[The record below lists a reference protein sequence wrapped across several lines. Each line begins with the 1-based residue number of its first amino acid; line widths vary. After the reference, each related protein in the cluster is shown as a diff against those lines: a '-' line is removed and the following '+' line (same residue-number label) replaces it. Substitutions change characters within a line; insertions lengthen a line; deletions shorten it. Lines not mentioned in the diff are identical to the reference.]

1 MLELFAGAGGMALG
15 FERAGLESVALVEID
30 KDACATLRKNRPG
43 WNVLHQDVSEVD
55 FSKFDVDVVSGGFPC
70 QAFSYAGK
78 GLGFEDTRGTLFFE
92 FARAIKESKPKI
104 FIGEN
109 VEGLKSHDDG
119 RTLRT
124 MVRVL
129 TDLGYDLQM
138 KVLNATDYSVAQKRK
153 RVFLIGTLPGYHFV
167 YPTPHEKKIVLRDA
181 LKDVP
186 PSKGTKFSQKR
197 YDVLKLVPPGGC
209 WVDLPLD
216 IQKEFMGASFHSGGG
231 KRGMARR
238 ISWDEACLTL
248 TTSPSQKQTER
259 CHPEETRPF
268 TIREYARIQAF
279 PDEWFFEGSITSSYK
294 QIGNAV
300 AVNVA
305 EAVGQQIIES
315 LENPIADGE
324 SISTPHTL
332 KPEPKQTKLFETHK
346 ENKDMNWSELEEA
359 ISNIIENNADDLFA
373 PNNHGLTPYE
383 RAAGFVES
391 TRSGSKQFNNKF
403 GKPTLEQ
410 IWNCSE
416 LFTRVTSDGEDGKG
430 GCDGYNSSEYFESKS
445 RHNTMKG
452 SQAYDEIM
460 PKLQHAINE
469 GKKFSLLILVDK
481 KMLRAELVEMCKK
494 HGISHEGN
502 VDTLYSKLTEID
514 DPHRSQDIPL
524 HEGSGLTKIQNI
536 NGYDPNKHRW
546 RSGLEAIKYIF
557 PNHKPEKIRDLITSC
572 ITREY
577 RKRKSV
583 SSE

>member
-1 MLELFAGAGGMALG
+1 MSKFTVLELFAGAGGMALG

-30 KDACATLRKNRPG
+30 KDACATLRKNRPE

-55 FSKFDVDVVSGGFPC
+55 FTKFDVDVVTGGFPC

-92 FARAIKESKPKI
+92 FARAIKEAKPKI
-104 FIGEN
+104 FVGEN
-109 VEGLKSHDDG
+109 VEGLKNHDDG

-124 MVRVL
+124 MVKVL

-167 YPTPHEKKIVLRDA
+167 YPTPHDKKIVLRDA

-186 PSKGTKFSQKR
+186 PSKGTTFSQKR
-197 YDVLKLVPPGGC
+197 YNVLKLVPPGGC
-209 WVDLPLD
+209 WVDLPLE

-305 EAVGQQIIES
+305 EAVGQQVIES
-315 LENPIADGE
+315 LENPIGDGK
-324 SISTPHTL
+324 SITTPYTL
-332 KPEPKQTKLFETHK
+332 KPEARQIGLFGNVEQKLIQAIHNSDLHEFKVEITEKVIKDKLKQPL
-346 ENKDMNWSELEEA
+346 
-359 ISNIIENNADDLFA
+359 NIN
-373 PNNHGLTPYE
+373 
-383 RAAGFVES
+383 S
-391 TRSGSKQFNNKF
+391 
-403 GKPTLEQ
+403 PT
-410 IWNCSE
+410 
-416 LFTRVTSDGEDGKG
+416 
-430 GCDGYNSSEYFESKS
+430 
-445 RHNTMKG
+445 
-452 SQAYDEIM
+452 
-460 PKLQHAINE
+460 
-469 GKKFSLLILVDK
+469 SLLIDNADEFLKKKAEGWLKTASGVYLARVVAAASNRTGWEFCGCDSGKKNSVKNVSRGTCVQMKTQSGTTNDDSKLGSKVKKNQMHEEDGLNIDSLVFFEDVSLK
-481 KMLRAELVEMCKK
+481 QIKLHFGLVKEDVEMIKK
-494 HGISHEGN
+494 FFFQQC
-502 VDTLYSKLTEID
+502 
-514 DPHRSQDIPL
+514 R
-524 HEGSGLTKIQNI
+524 
-536 NGYDPNKHRW
+536 
-546 RSGLEAIKYIF
+546 EAKDAYILRMKEHPDF
-557 PNHKPEKIRDLITSC
+557 ADVLEKISP
-572 ITREY
+572 Y
-577 RKRKSV
+577 FK
-583 SSE
+583 